1 MIARLTV
8 FKVIIE
14 IINNQRGWW
23 LIWLFRLIIRQLET
37 YCQIAMN
44 WDEQSF
50 FDLYFSW
57 WKDDSLCRCNVLSC
71 ESYRGSNPLLELCM
85 ITMRSW
91 RNGFVWSFYPFSIFT
106 SFGTWANDCQLS
118 LSEVNIKC
126 RNNVQGVDEYS
137 LIFYIHFIYRIIP
150 TFYIWVWECFCE
162 RKW

>member
-14 IINNQRGWW
+14 IINNQRGCW

-37 YCQIAMN
+37 YCQIAIN

-71 ESYRGSNPLLELCM
+71 EGYRGSSPLLELYVV
-85 ITMRSW
+85 TMRFQ
-91 RNGFVWSFYPFSIFT
+91 RNGLVISPYPFSIFT
-106 SFGTWANDCQLS
+106 SIRAWANNCQLS

-126 RNNVQGVDEYS
+126 RNNSVRGSGNNSTLGV
-137 LIFYIHFIYRIIP
+137 IQCR
-150 TFYIWVWECFCE
+150 
-162 RKW
+162 